1 MAFSITMLEP
11 MNIAPVTLSGQTIRL
26 EPYTESAFEEVCAA
40 ALSAPEIFRYI
51 PSRIATREDVE
62 ARFAVA
68 MQVIAS
74 KTGVFFL
81 TRDIRTGTLLGSTSS
96 IVTDAAHRRLEIGFT
111 WLLPRA
117 QRTGTNTEAKYLQL
131 SHAFEELG
139 CIRVEFKTDARNKAS
154 RNAILRIGA
163 EEEGTLRS
171 HMLCWDGHHRD
182 SVYFSVIDTEW
193 PRVKSRLE
201 GMMRRG
207 RSG

>member
-1 MAFSITMLEP
+1 MLEP
-11 MNIAPVTLSGQTIRL
+11 VDIAPVTLSGNTIRL

-81 TRDIRTGTLLGSTSS
+81 TRDIRTGDCVGSTSS

-117 QRTGTNTEAKYLQL
+117 QRTGANTEAKYLQL
-131 SHAFEELG
+131 SHAFDELG
-139 CIRVEFKTDARNKAS
+139 CIRVEFKTDARNTRS
-154 RNAILRIGA
+154 RTAIERIGA
-163 EEEGTLRS
+163 KEEGTLRS
-171 HMLCWDGHHRD
+171 HMLCWDGHRRD
-182 SVYFSVIDTEW
+182 SVYFSILDTEW
-193 PRVKSRLE
+193 PTVKSRLE
-201 GMMRRG
+201 EMIQ
-207 RSG
+207 SEDA